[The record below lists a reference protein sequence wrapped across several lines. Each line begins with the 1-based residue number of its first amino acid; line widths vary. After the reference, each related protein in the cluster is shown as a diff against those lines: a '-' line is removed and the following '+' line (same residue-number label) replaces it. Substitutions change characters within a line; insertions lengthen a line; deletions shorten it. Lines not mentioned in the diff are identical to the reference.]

1 MLALQVEVRSSRRER
16 EGEGLE
22 KPLSHEGSVKQN
34 FAGLSRGLG
43 SPAVSTISDVA
54 RTAGV
59 STATVSRVLN
69 SNPKVDPQLVAKV
82 RAAIATLSYQP
93 SNIARSLSTQRTQVW
108 ALIISDIRNPFFPE
122 MVRGVENVARSAA
135 YSLVLCN
142 AEEDPE
148 TEASYFNLA
157 VAERARG
164 VILVPTNSNADLS
177 ALIDRDVPV
186 VTADRRLDS
195 HDVDSVLVDNVRGA
209 KQAVDHLIERGYRRI
224 ACITGPMGS
233 TTGAER
239 YAGYRR
245 AHEEAGLNLSD
256 SLVQTGS
263 FNESDGHVA
272 MRRLLSLHQRPD
284 AVFTA
289 NNLMTIGALH
299 AIDESGLIVPDDIG
313 LVGFDDMSWSSLV
326 RPPLTSVAQ
335 PSYEL
340 GAEAARLLLSRI
352 EGYSGASRRVM
363 LSPLLIVR
371 GSSIAKVQS
380 EI

>member
-1 MLALQVEVRSSRRER
+1 
-16 EGEGLE
+16 
-22 KPLSHEGSVKQN
+22 
-34 FAGLSRGLG
+34 
-43 SPAVSTISDVA
+43 
-54 RTAGV
+54 
-59 STATVSRVLN
+59 
-69 SNPKVDPQLVAKV
+69 
-82 RAAIATLSYQP
+82 
-93 SNIARSLSTQRTQVW
+93 
-108 ALIISDIRNPFFPE
+108 
-122 MVRGVENVARSAA
+122 
-135 YSLVLCN
+135 
-142 AEEDPE
+142 
-148 TEASYFNLA
+148 
-157 VAERARG
+157 
-164 VILVPTNSNADLS
+164 
-177 ALIDRDVPV
+177 
-186 VTADRRLDS
+186 
-195 HDVDSVLVDNVRGA
+195 
-209 KQAVDHLIERGYRRI
+209 
-224 ACITGPMGS
+224 
-233 TTGAER
+233 
-239 YAGYRR
+239 
-245 AHEEAGLNLSD
+245 
-256 SLVQTGS
+256 
-263 FNESDGHVA
+263 

>member
-1 MLALQVEVRSSRRER
+1 
-16 EGEGLE
+16 
-22 KPLSHEGSVKQN
+22 
-34 FAGLSRGLG
+34 
-43 SPAVSTISDVA
+43 
-54 RTAGV
+54 
-59 STATVSRVLN
+59 VLN